1 MDSHDILKEMG
12 RLTAQVERLQED
24 VRQINESVSR
34 QNEQLAKWRG
44 AGAIL
49 TLIGGGIGLFGGL
62 LLDRLWP

>member
-1 MDSHDILKEMG
+1 MSDGGILKEMG

-24 VRQINESVSR
+24 VRQINESVRR
-34 QNEQLAKWRG
+34 QSEQLAKWRG

-62 LLDRLWP
+62 LLDKLWP